1 MTRTVVVAMSIA
13 ALAAGV
19 LLALGL
25 LHYAEAQALAD
36 AHDAGLA
43 VAPVLPSPESD
54 PGWFVE
60 RVRGLWRSGEIPSA
74 IILGLFGVLSMLRG
88 KVAWLNKG
96 KQAVIVAAVL
106 GTLTMLVTEIASG
119 SSPNL
124 SMLVSALLVGI
135 GLYWKSEP
143 KS

>member
-60 RVRGLWRSGEIPSA
+60 RVRGLWKSGAIPSA
-74 IILGLFGVLSMLRG
+74 VILALFAVLSVARS
-88 KVAWLNKG
+88 KVGWLAKG
-96 KQAVIVAAVL
+96 RQAVYVASAL
-106 GTLTMLVTEIASG
+106 GMLTVLVTGIAAG
-119 SSPNL
+119 GPLNA
-124 SMLVSALLVGI
+124 SMIISAALTGVALFV
-135 GLYWKSEP
+135 KSESP
-143 KS
+143 S